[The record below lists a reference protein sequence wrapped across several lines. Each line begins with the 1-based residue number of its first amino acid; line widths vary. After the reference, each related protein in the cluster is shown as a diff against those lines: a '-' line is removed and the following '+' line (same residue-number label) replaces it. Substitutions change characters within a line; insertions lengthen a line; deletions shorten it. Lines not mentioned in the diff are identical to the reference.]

1 MGQTNAHARKLEG
14 RAIVPIGIRDT
25 IVSIEV
31 LQASIGSIVTI
42 ATAIRHAE
50 TRNSSHV
57 ETATDIINDDTLQ
70 NYIKYEYGKYIKE
83 QIVFFSF
90 KSPLRG
96 YRGAVLRTLG
106 SLYPTDTPSPRFL
119 RLLCYH
125 AGTSVGVVS
134 QSSSASQRG
143 EPWRPLAYETPL
155 QAMKHSK
162 PALAP

>member
-14 RAIVPIGIRDT
+14 RAIAPIGIRDT

-83 QIVFFSF
+83 QIVFFF
-90 KSPLRG
+90 
-96 YRGAVLRTLG
+96 
-106 SLYPTDTPSPRFL
+106 F
-119 RLLCYH
+119 
-125 AGTSVGVVS
+125 
-134 QSSSASQRG
+134 
-143 EPWRPLAYETPL
+143 
-155 QAMKHSK
+155 
-162 PALAP
+162 

>member
-57 ETATDIINDDTLQ
+57 ETTTDIINDDTLQ

-83 QIVFFSF
+83 QIVFFF
-90 KSPLRG
+90 
-96 YRGAVLRTLG
+96 
-106 SLYPTDTPSPRFL
+106 F
-119 RLLCYH
+119 
-125 AGTSVGVVS
+125 
-134 QSSSASQRG
+134 
-143 EPWRPLAYETPL
+143 
-155 QAMKHSK
+155 
-162 PALAP
+162 